1 MFAIGYRSAMNGEY
15 KNEQQSRTNRS
26 QFTYVSYE
34 PIQHDPPRGFALN
47 EESRT
52 QHGEPMIM
60 SYNGWKNRETWNV
73 ALWIGND
80 EGMYEFAKECG
91 TYANFVEQMREV
103 GITETPDRVAYNDSG
118 LDVERLDEMIRDL

>member
-1 MFAIGYRSAMNGEY
+1 
-15 KNEQQSRTNRS
+15 
-26 QFTYVSYE
+26 
-34 PIQHDPPRGFALN
+34 
-47 EESRT
+47 
-52 QHGEPMIM
+52 M
-60 SYNGWKNRETWNV
+60 SYNGWKNRATWNV

-103 GITETPDRVAYNDSG
+103 GMTETPDRVAYNDSG